1 MEIIVYI
8 VLQERIARSESFSN
22 NISPIEFCSK
32 HPIIPWNLYVDML
45 KINMESSRAN
55 EKVRYGIGL
64 CVWQGFLSSS
74 NILPILDLKVNA
86 MAHTV
91 VDCPLICLS
100 ICAAPNEKLT
110 MSFCSLNSK
119 HFRAPSCTDEK

>member
-32 HPIIPWNLYVDML
+32 HPIIPWNLYVDIL

-64 CVWQGFLSSS
+64 C
-74 NILPILDLKVNA
+74 
-86 MAHTV
+86 
-91 VDCPLICLS
+91 
-100 ICAAPNEKLT
+100 
-110 MSFCSLNSK
+110 
-119 HFRAPSCTDEK
+119 